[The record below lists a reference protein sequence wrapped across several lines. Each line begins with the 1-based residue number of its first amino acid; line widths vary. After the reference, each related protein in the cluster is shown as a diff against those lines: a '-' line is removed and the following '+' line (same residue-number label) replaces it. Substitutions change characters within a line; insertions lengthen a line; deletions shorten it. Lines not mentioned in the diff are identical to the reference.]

1 MAKKSKPSNHLKNS
15 QSPYLLQHA
24 SNPVNWYPWCDEA
37 FELAKK
43 ENKPIFLSI
52 GYSTCHWCHVMERE
66 SFEDP
71 SVAKQMNS
79 AFINIK
85 VDREE
90 MPEIDHLYMSVC
102 QAMTGHG
109 GWPLTIVM
117 TPDKE
122 PFFSGTYFPKN
133 AKRGNPGL
141 LQLIPSLKNAWIYK
155 QSEIQDS
162 VRKIEKYLIKI
173 NSSLPGENWGEDIIH
188 SAANQLQNRFDH
200 ENGGFSG
207 APKFPSAHNLI
218 FLIKYSSIYNNS
230 EILSMVEKTLQQMR
244 LGGIFDHIGLGFHRY
259 STDKKWFLPHFEKML
274 YDQAMNSMAYIEA
287 YHITK
292 NKEYAEIAEEV
303 FSYVLRDMR
312 HEKGGFFSAE
322 DADSEGEEGTFY
334 LWTEQ
339 ELFKILGKKDGSVIS
354 KIYGFSKNGNFLDEA
369 SGKRNGGNIPYLSK
383 SKSILAKEIKIDL
396 DELNK
401 IIECSRK
408 KLFEKRKERI
418 HPLKDDKILTDWN
431 GLMIASLAQGGIVLN
446 NEQYIKEAINAADFI
461 HEHLQRNDGR
471 LVKRYRQGH
480 SGLDPHIN
488 DYSFMIW
495 GLINLYETT
504 YKTIY
509 LSRALKLTEV
519 MIEDFYDENGGFFIG
534 SKNAEKLIIRAKDY
548 YDGAIPSGNSAAIYC
563 LFKLGKITGN
573 RDWINIAHETLKAF
587 SEQAKSNPTG
597 FTYMLTGLMFD
608 LKSCKELIIVIDKN
622 KHNCKSIL
630 NKIKKE
636 YYPNFIIIV
645 KDINDKDLVENIAP
659 WIDSYMVINDKPSY
673 FVCTNFTCKQPTNDI
688 KTALK
693 LLNE

>member
-1 MAKKSKPSNHLKNS
+1 LVKKSNHSNRLKNS
-15 QSPYLLQHA
+15 LSPYLLQHA
-24 SNPVNWYPWCDEA
+24 SNPVNWYPWCNEA
-37 FELAKK
+37 FDLAKK
-43 ENKPIFLSI
+43 KNKPIFLSI
-52 GYSTCHWCHVMERE
+52 GYSTCHWCHVMEKE

-71 SVAKQMNS
+71 SVANQMNS

-117 TPDKE
+117 TPNKE

-141 LQLIPSLKNAWIYK
+141 LQLIPILNNAWIHK
-155 QSEIQDS
+155 QGEIHDS
-162 VRKIEKYLIKI
+162 IRVIEKYLIKI
-173 NSSLPGENWGEDIIH
+173 NSYLPGNSWGEDIIH
-188 SAANQLQNRFDH
+188 DAANQLQNKFDH
-200 ENGGFSG
+200 ENGGFGG

-218 FLIKYSSIYNNS
+218 FLIKYSYLYDNS
-230 EILSMVEKTLQQMR
+230 KILGMVEKTLQQMR
-244 LGGIFDHIGLGFHRY
+244 LGGIFDQIGLGFHRY

-312 HEKGGFFSAE
+312 NEKGGFFSAE
-322 DADSEGEEGTFY
+322 DADSEGKEGTFY
-334 LWTEQ
+334 LWTVQ
-339 ELFKILGKKDGSVIS
+339 ELFNILGEKDGKVVS
-354 KIYGFSKNGNFLDEA
+354 KIYDFSKKGNFLDEA
-369 SGKRNGGNIPYLSK
+369 SRKRNGCNIPYLPDSK
-383 SKSILAKEIKIDL
+383 SRLANKIKINL
-396 DELNK
+396 DELNR
-401 IIECSRK
+401 IIEFSRK

-431 GLMIASLAQGGIVLN
+431 GLMIASLAQGGIVLD

-461 HEHLQRNDGR
+461 HEHLQGKDGR

-480 SGLDPHIN
+480 SGFDPHIN

-495 GLINLYETT
+495 GLINLYEATFNT
-504 YKTIY
+504 LY
-509 LSRALKLTEV
+509 LFRALKLTEI
-519 MIEDFYDENGGFFIG
+519 MIEDYYDENGGFFIG
-534 SKNAEKLIIRAKDY
+534 SKNAEKLIIRVKDY
-548 YDGAIPSGNSAAIYC
+548 YDSAIPSGNSAAIYS

-573 RDWINIAHETLKAF
+573 DDWINIAHQTLKAF
-587 SEQAKSNPTG
+587 SSQAKKNPTS
-597 FTYMLTGLMFD
+597 FTYMLTGLLFD
-608 LKSCKELIIVIDKN
+608 LKSSKELIIVVDK
-622 KHNCKSIL
+622 KEHDYKSIL
-630 NKIKKE
+630 KKIKKE
-636 YYPNFIIIV
+636 YYPNFIIIL

-659 WIDSYMVINDKPSY
+659 WIDSYMVINGKPTY

-688 KTALK
+688 KIALK
-693 LLNE
+693 SLNE

>member
-1 MAKKSKPSNHLKNS
+1 MAKKSKPSNQLEDS

-37 FELAKK
+37 FDLAKK

-117 TPDKE
+117 TPNKE

-141 LQLIPSLKNAWIYK
+141 LQLIPSLNNAWIHK
-155 QSEIQDS
+155 QIEIQDS
-162 VRKIEKYLIKI
+162 IRKIEKYLIRI
-173 NSSLPGENWGEDIIH
+173 NSSLPGENWDEDIIH
-188 SAANQLQNRFDH
+188 SAASQLQNRFDH

-274 YDQAMNSMAYIEA
+274 YDQAMNAMAYIEA

-292 NKEYAEIAEEV
+292 NEDYAEIAEEV
-303 FSYVLRDMR
+303 FSYVLRDMK
-312 HEKGGFFSAE
+312 HERGGFFSAE
-322 DADSEGEEGTFY
+322 DADSEGEEGIFY

-339 ELFKILGKKDGSVIS
+339 EVLKILGKKEGSVIS
-354 KIYGFSKNGNFLDEA
+354 KIYGFSRAGNFLDEA

-383 SKSILAKEIKIDL
+383 SKSILAKEIKVSL

-401 IIECSRK
+401 IIGSSRD
-408 KLFEKRKERI
+408 KLFKKRKERI

-431 GLMIASLAQGGIVLN
+431 GLMIAALAQGGMVFN
-446 NEQYIKEAINAADFI
+446 NKKYIKEAIKAADFI
-461 HEHLQRNDGR
+461 HEYLQKNDGR

-495 GLINLYETT
+495 GLINLYDATFKTT
-504 YKTIY
+504 Y
-509 LSRALKLTEV
+509 LSRALKLTEL

-573 RDWINIAHETLKAF
+573 RDWINIAHDTLKAF
-587 SEQAKSNPTG
+587 SDQAKSNPTG
-597 FTYMLTGLMFD
+597 FTYMLTGLLFD

-622 KHNCKSIL
+622 KHDFKSIL
-630 NKIKKE
+630 EKIKKE

-645 KDINDKDLVENIAP
+645 KDINDKDLIENIAP
-659 WIDSYMVINDKPSY
+659 WIDSYMVINGKPTY
-673 FVCTNFTCKQPTNDI
+673 FVCTNFTCKQPTNDLQ
-688 KTALK
+688 TALK

>member
-1 MAKKSKPSNHLKNS
+1 MAKKLKVSNRLKNS
-15 QSPYLLQHA
+15 QSLYLLQHA

-37 FELAKK
+37 FDLAKK

-52 GYSTCHWCHVMERE
+52 GYSTCHWCHVMEKE

-71 SVAKQMNS
+71 IVAKNMNS
-79 AFINIK
+79 TFINIK

-117 TPDKE
+117 SPNKE

-155 QSEIQDS
+155 QDEIHDS
-162 VRKIEKYLIKI
+162 IRKIEKYLIKI
-173 NSSLPGENWGEDIIH
+173 NSSLRGKNWDENIIH

-200 ENGGFSG
+200 ENGGFGG

-292 NKEYAEIAEEV
+292 NEEYAEIAEEV
-303 FSYVLRDMR
+303 FSYVLRDMK

-334 LWTEQ
+334 IWTEQ
-339 ELFKILGKKDGSVIS
+339 ELFKILGEKDGSIIS
-354 KIYGFSKNGNFLDEA
+354 KIYGFSKTGNFLDEA
-369 SGKRNGGNIPYLSK
+369 SGKRNGGNIPYLSE
-383 SKSILAKEIKIDL
+383 SKSVLAKKINVNL

-401 IIECSRK
+401 IIEFSRK
-408 KLFEKRKERI
+408 NLFEKRKKRI

-431 GLMIASLAQGGIVLN
+431 GLMIASLAQGGIVLD
-446 NEQYIKEAINAADFI
+446 NERYIREAIYAADFI
-461 HEHLQRNDGR
+461 QEYLQRNDGR

-495 GLINLYETT
+495 GLINLYEATF
-504 YKTIY
+504 KTIY
-509 LSRALKLTEV
+509 LSRASKLTEV

-573 RDWINIAHETLKAF
+573 RNWINIAHESLKAF
-587 SEQAKSNPTG
+587 SNQANSNPTG

-622 KHNCKSIL
+622 KHDIRSIL
-630 NKIKKE
+630 KKIKKE
-636 YYPNFIIIV
+636 YYPNFITIV

-673 FVCTNFTCKQPTNDI
+673 FVCTNFSCKQPTNNI
-688 KTALK
+688 KKALR

>member
-1 MAKKSKPSNHLKNS
+1 MVKKSKTLNRLANS

-24 SNPVNWYPWCDEA
+24 ANPVDWYPWDDEA
-37 FELAKK
+37 FEHAKK

-66 SFEDP
+66 SFKDP
-71 SVAKQMNS
+71 SVAKQMNL

-90 MPEIDHLYMSVC
+90 MPEVDHLYMSVC

-117 TPDKE
+117 TPNKE

-141 LQLIPSLKNAWIYK
+141 LELIPSLNNAWIHK
-155 QSEIQDS
+155 QCEIKDS
-162 VRKIEKYLIKI
+162 IRKIENYLIKI
-173 NSSLPGENWGEDIIH
+173 NSTRPGKSWNENIIH
-188 SAANQLQNRFDH
+188 SAASQFQNRFDH
-200 ENGGFSG
+200 ENGGFGS

-218 FLIKYSSIYNNS
+218 FLIKYSFIYGNPG
-230 EILSMVEKTLQQMR
+230 ILSMVEKTLQQMR

-292 NKEYAEIAEEV
+292 NEEYAEIAEEV
-303 FSYVLRDMR
+303 FSYVLRDMK

-334 LWTEQ
+334 IWTEQ
-339 ELFKILGKKDGSVIS
+339 ELLKILGEKDGRTIA
-354 KIYGFSKNGNFLDEA
+354 KIYGFSKTGNFLDEA
-369 SGKRNGGNIPYLSK
+369 SGKRNGRNIPYLSE
-383 SKSILAKEIKIDL
+383 SKSLLAKKIKVNL
-396 DELNK
+396 NELNR
-401 IIECSRK
+401 IIDSSRK
-408 KLFEKRKERI
+408 KLFEKRKKRT

-431 GLMIASLAQGGIVLN
+431 GLMIASLAQGGVVLD
-446 NEQYIKEAINAADFI
+446 NERYIKEAIDAANFT
-461 HEHLQRNDGR
+461 HKYLQKSNGR

-488 DYSFMIW
+488 DYAFMIW
-495 GLINLYETT
+495 GLINIYEATF
-504 YKTIY
+504 KTIY
-509 LSRALKLTEV
+509 LSRALELTEV
-519 MIEDFYDENGGFFIG
+519 MVEDFYDEKGGFFIG

-548 YDGAIPSGNSAAIYC
+548 YDGAIPSGNSAAIHS

-573 RDWINIAHETLKAF
+573 IDWINIAHKTLKAF
-587 SEQAKSNPTG
+587 SDQAKNNPTG
-597 FTYMLTGLMFD
+597 FTYMLTGLLFE
-608 LKSCKELIIVIDKN
+608 LKSCKELVIVIDKN
-622 KHNCKSIL
+622 IHDSKSIL
-630 NKIKKE
+630 KKVKRE
-636 YYPNFIIIV
+636 YYPNLIIIV
-645 KDINDKDLVENIAP
+645 KDINDKALVEDIAP
-659 WIDSYMVINDKPSY
+659 WIDSYMVINSKPTY
-673 FVCTNFTCKQPTNDI
+673 FVCTNFTCKQPTNDM
-688 KTALK
+688 KTALA

>member
-71 SVAKQMNS
+71 NVAKQMNS
-79 AFINIK
+79 AFINVK

-155 QSEIQDS
+155 QSEIHDS
-162 VRKIEKYLIKI
+162 IRKIEKYLIKI
-173 NSSLPGENWGEDIIH
+173 NSSLPGENWDEDIIH

-339 ELFKILGKKDGSVIS
+339 ELFKILGEKDGSVIS
-354 KIYGFSKNGNFLDEA
+354 KIYGFSKNGNFLDEV
-369 SGKRNGGNIPYLSK
+369 SGKRNGSNIPYLSK

-396 DELNK
+396 DELNN

-408 KLFEKRKERI
+408 KL
-418 HPLKDDKILTDWN
+418 
-431 GLMIASLAQGGIVLN
+431 
-446 NEQYIKEAINAADFI
+446 
-461 HEHLQRNDGR
+461 
-471 LVKRYRQGH
+471 
-480 SGLDPHIN
+480 
-488 DYSFMIW
+488 
-495 GLINLYETT
+495 
-504 YKTIY
+504 
-509 LSRALKLTEV
+509 
-519 MIEDFYDENGGFFIG
+519 
-534 SKNAEKLIIRAKDY
+534 
-548 YDGAIPSGNSAAIYC
+548 
-563 LFKLGKITGN
+563 
-573 RDWINIAHETLKAF
+573 
-587 SEQAKSNPTG
+587 
-597 FTYMLTGLMFD
+597 
-608 LKSCKELIIVIDKN
+608 LKSV
-622 KHNCKSIL
+622 
-630 NKIKKE
+630 KKE
-636 YYPNFIIIV
+636 FI
-645 KDINDKDLVENIAP
+645 L
-659 WIDSYMVINDKPSY
+659 
-673 FVCTNFTCKQPTNDI
+673 
-688 KTALK
+688 
-693 LLNE
+693 

>member
-1 MAKKSKPSNHLKNS
+1 MVKKSNHSNRLKNS
-15 QSPYLLQHA
+15 LSPYLLQHA
-24 SNPVNWYPWCDEA
+24 SNPVNWYPWCNEA
-37 FELAKK
+37 FDLAKK
-43 ENKPIFLSI
+43 KNKPIFLSI
-52 GYSTCHWCHVMERE
+52 GYSTCHWCHVMEKE

-71 SVAKQMNS
+71 SVANQMNS

-117 TPDKE
+117 TPNKE

-141 LQLIPSLKNAWIYK
+141 LQLIPILNNAWIHK
-155 QSEIQDS
+155 QGEIHDS
-162 VRKIEKYLIKI
+162 IRVIEKYLIKI
-173 NSSLPGENWGEDIIH
+173 NSYLPGNSWGEDIIH
-188 SAANQLQNRFDH
+188 DAANQLQNKFDH
-200 ENGGFSG
+200 ENGGFGG

-218 FLIKYSSIYNNS
+218 FLIKYSYLYDNS
-230 EILSMVEKTLQQMR
+230 KILGMVEKTLQQMR
-244 LGGIFDHIGLGFHRY
+244 LGGIFDQIGLGFHRY

-312 HEKGGFFSAE
+312 NEKGGFFSAE
-322 DADSEGEEGTFY
+322 DADSEGKEGTFY
-334 LWTEQ
+334 LWTVQ
-339 ELFKILGKKDGSVIS
+339 ELFNILGEKDGKVVS
-354 KIYGFSKNGNFLDEA
+354 KIYDFSKKGNFLDEA
-369 SGKRNGGNIPYLSK
+369 SRKRNGCNIPYLPDSK
-383 SKSILAKEIKIDL
+383 SRLANKIKINL
-396 DELNK
+396 DELNR
-401 IIECSRK
+401 IIEFSRK

-431 GLMIASLAQGGIVLN
+431 GLMIASLAQGGIVLD

-461 HEHLQRNDGR
+461 HEHLQGKDGR

-480 SGLDPHIN
+480 SGFDPHIN

-495 GLINLYETT
+495 GLINLYEATFNT
-504 YKTIY
+504 LY
-509 LSRALKLTEV
+509 LFRALKLTEI
-519 MIEDFYDENGGFFIG
+519 MIEDYYDENGGFFIG
-534 SKNAEKLIIRAKDY
+534 SKNAEKLIIRVKDY
-548 YDGAIPSGNSAAIYC
+548 YDSAIPSGNSAAIYS

-573 RDWINIAHETLKAF
+573 DDWINIAHQTLKAF
-587 SEQAKSNPTG
+587 SSQAKKNPTS
-597 FTYMLTGLMFD
+597 FTYMLTGLLFD
-608 LKSCKELIIVIDKN
+608 LKSSKELIIVVDK
-622 KHNCKSIL
+622 KEHDYKSIL
-630 NKIKKE
+630 KKIKKE
-636 YYPNFIIIV
+636 YYPNFIIIL

-659 WIDSYMVINDKPSY
+659 WIDSYMVINGKPTY

-688 KTALK
+688 KIALK
-693 LLNE
+693 SLNE

>member
-71 SVAKQMNS
+71 NVAKQMNS
-79 AFINIK
+79 AFINVK

-162 VRKIEKYLIKI
+162 VKKIEKYLIRI
-173 NSSLPGENWGEDIIH
+173 NSSLPGENWGEEIIH

-218 FLIKYSSIYNNS
+218 FLIKYSSIYNNF

-292 NKEYAEIAEEV
+292 NQEYAKIAEEV

-334 LWTEQ
+334 FWTEQ
-339 ELFKILGKKDGSVIS
+339 ELFKILGRKDGSVIS
-354 KIYGFSKNGNFLDEA
+354 KVYGFSKNGNFLDEA
-369 SGKRNGGNIPYLSK
+369 SGKRNGGNIPFLSK

-396 DELNK
+396 DELNN

-408 KLFEKRKERI
+408 KLFEKRKERV

-431 GLMIASLAQGGIVLN
+431 GLMIASLAQGGMVLN
-446 NEQYIKEAINAADFI
+446 NKQYIKEAINAADFV

-480 SGLDPHIN
+480 SGIDPHIN

-495 GLINLYETT
+495 GLINFMRQHIN
-504 YKTIY
+504 TI
-509 LSRALKLTEV
+509 
-519 MIEDFYDENGGFFIG
+519 FY
-534 SKNAEKLIIRAKDY
+534 
-548 YDGAIPSGNSAAIYC
+548 
-563 LFKLGKITGN
+563 
-573 RDWINIAHETLKAF
+573 
-587 SEQAKSNPTG
+587 Q
-597 FTYMLTGLMFD
+597 GL
-608 LKSCKELIIVIDKN
+608 
-622 KHNCKSIL
+622 
-630 NKIKKE
+630 
-636 YYPNFIIIV
+636 
-645 KDINDKDLVENIAP
+645 
-659 WIDSYMVINDKPSY
+659 
-673 FVCTNFTCKQPTNDI
+673 
-688 KTALK
+688 
-693 LLNE
+693 

>member
-1 MAKKSKPSNHLKNS
+1 MAKKLKFSNRLKNS
-15 QSPYLLQHA
+15 QSLYLLQHA

-37 FELAKK
+37 FDLAKK
-43 ENKPIFLSI
+43 EKKPIFLSI
-52 GYSTCHWCHVMERE
+52 GYSTCHWCHVMEKE

-71 SVAKQMNS
+71 IVAKQMNS
-79 AFINIK
+79 TFINIK

-117 TPDKE
+117 SPNKE

-141 LQLIPSLKNAWIYK
+141 LQLIPSLKNAWIHK
-155 QSEIQDS
+155 QDEIHDS
-162 VRKIEKYLIKI
+162 IRKIEKYLIKI
-173 NSSLPGENWGEDIIH
+173 NSSLPGKNWDEDIIH
-188 SAANQLQNRFDH
+188 SAANKLQNRFDH

-292 NKEYAEIAEEV
+292 NEEYAEIAEEV
-303 FSYVLRDMR
+303 FSYVLRDMK

-334 LWTEQ
+334 IWTEQ
-339 ELFKILGKKDGSVIS
+339 ELFKILGEKDGSIIS
-354 KIYGFSKNGNFLDEA
+354 KIYSFSKTGNFLDEA
-369 SGKRNGGNIPYLSK
+369 SGKRNGNNIPYLSE
-383 SKSILAKEIKIDL
+383 SKSILAKKIKVNL

-401 IIECSRK
+401 IIESSRK
-408 KLFEKRKERI
+408 NLFEKRKERI

-446 NEQYIKEAINAADFI
+446 NERYIREAIYAADFI
-461 HEHLQRNDGR
+461 QEYLQRNDGR

-495 GLINLYETT
+495 GLINLYEATF
-504 YKTIY
+504 KTIY
-509 LSRALKLTEV
+509 LVRALKLTEV

-534 SKNAEKLIIRAKDY
+534 SKNAEKLIIRSKDY

-573 RDWINIAHETLKAF
+573 RYWLNIAHKSLKAF
-587 SEQAKSNPTG
+587 SNQANSNPTG

-622 KHNCKSIL
+622 KHDLRSIL
-630 NKIKKE
+630 KKIKKE
-636 YYPNFIIIV
+636 YYPNFITIV
-645 KDINDKDLVENIAP
+645 KDINDKDLVKNIAP

-673 FVCTNFTCKQPTNDI
+673 FVCTDFTCKQPTNNI
-688 KTALK
+688 KEAIK